1 MKKSLKLLSSLVIFF
16 TPKTNACHEV
26 TQSCH
31 CFPYQSDYVVTTDY
45 DFDFK
50 TATFPSVMKT
60 IAIVP

>member
-1 MKKSLKLLSSLVIFF
+1 MMKSCKLLTSLVIFF

-26 TQSCH
+26 TQPCH

-50 TATFPSVMKT
+50 TTLPSVT
-60 IAIVP
+60 NNIAIIP